1 MSIFSDA
8 SLSNQSTV
16 QQNKKKL
23 KGSFYTSTR
32 SDRSRTPAKRM
43 LCNGTDPL
51 VGLSPSSPRSYYAL
65 RDTVLNA
72 LDLLVPSYHLPSY
85 PTKTRESRK
94 REPRFKLG
102 DHSIHFGSKV
112 NLASQSRIASFAG
125 KKPLH
130 SSYPRY

>member
-8 SLSNQSTV
+8 SLSNRSTV
-16 QQNKKKL
+16 QQNKTKKL
-23 KGSFYTSTR
+23 RGSFYTSAP

-43 LCNGTDPL
+43 LSDGTDPL
-51 VGLSPSSPRSYYAL
+51 VGLSPSSPRRYYGL

-72 LDLLVPSYHLPSY
+72 LDLLVPSYLLPSY
-85 PTKTRESRK
+85 PTKTRVPTKRAPTK

-112 NLASQSRIASFAG
+112 N
-125 KKPLH
+125 
-130 SSYPRY
+130 